1 MLDSSQNSL
10 MPKYARA
17 AVHLRQRII
26 TGEWPVGD
34 VLPAVPELVEEYDV
48 SRMTL
53 LKALK
58 YLEDEGWI
66 SMEQGR
72 GTFIRRTRALSYVGM
87 LFGDEIFNLGK
98 APFTTLLAKAAKQY
112 YREREDEV
120 KLYLEPKSLGRN
132 PHVDDLLLR
141 DVDRNLVSGLIT
153 AGTNFNGPN
162 GSIPDWLGPRIP
174 WVDIST
180 FEGAPFRVVLDSL
193 SMIPMGLE
201 ELARRGCRR
210 VAVLGF
216 GNEAIRPTQSG
227 LRQNGLESLP
237 GWLLPF
243 DQPSE
248 AAGFEAAGSIL
259 DGATRPDGW
268 LVLDDTLAKGVV
280 QGLLTRGLSAPRD
293 LHLVAHA
300 NRGSKIFYPM
310 EFTRLEFDPGYCLS
324 LAAKMLAKRIA
335 DPALPPETVTVW
347 PQLLDPES
355 GLE

>member
-1 MLDSSQNSL
+1 MIHSSQNTL

-17 AVHLRQRII
+17 AVHIRERIMK
-26 TGEWPVGD
+26 GEWLVGD
-34 VLPAVPELVEEYDV
+34 VLPAVPELLAEYDV

-53 LKALK
+53 LRALK
-58 YLEDEGWI
+58 HLEGEGWL
-66 SMEQGR
+66 SLEQGR
-72 GTFIRRTRALSYVGM
+72 GTFIRRNFAVSYVGL
-87 LFGDEIFNLGK
+87 LFGEEVFNLGK
-98 APFTTLLAKAAKQY
+98 APFTTLLARAAKQY
-112 YREREDEV
+112 YRERKEEV
-120 KLYLEPKSLGRN
+120 KFYLEPKSFGEN
-132 PHVDDLLLR
+132 PHMDELLLR
-141 DVDRNLVSGLIT
+141 DVDRNLVTGLIT
-153 AGTNFNGPN
+153 AGTNFNGPK
-162 GSIPDWLGPRIP
+162 GSLPDWLGSRIP

-180 FEGAPFRVVLDSL
+180 FDGAPFRVVLDTP

-216 GNEAIRPTQSG
+216 GTDSIHLVEAALQ
-227 LRQNGLESLP
+227 QNGLESRP

-248 AAGFEAAGSIL
+248 VIGFEVARTLL
-259 DGATRPDGW
+259 DGTTRPDGW

-310 EFTRLEFDPGYCLS
+310 EFTRLEFDPDYCLS
-324 LAAKMLAKRIA
+324 LAAGMLAKRIA
-335 DPALPPETVTVW
+335 DPDLPPKTVTVW
-347 PQLLDPES
+347 PQLLDTDS